1 MEYDVQAIKVSENSM
16 HACQDKYE
24 SKAVTRALIRRYP
37 YIRVLHLKL
46 TLNVFK
52 EVGRAEHEDMNI
64 HTPSPQIKALVIL
77 PCTRAPN

>member
-52 EVGRAEHEDMNI
+52 RSWSGRTRRYEYSH
-64 HTPSPQIKALVIL
+64 PL
-77 PCTRAPN
+77 PPN